1 MAHWIKGGQGSAK
14 SGVDIRSISISF
26 LLNAKGKVSNS
37 RMIFSG
43 VWDFPGFSTT
53 QPTKA
58 HEFLV
63 SWCVHFFP
71 PLKIEAGE
79 KNPGFRRFQG

>member
-43 VWDFPGFSTT
+43 VWDCSDFPQHSR
-53 QPTKA
+53 QNPMNSW
-58 HEFLV
+58 FLGV
-63 SWCVHFFP
+63 FMFP
-71 PLKIEAGE
+71 PLKI
-79 KNPGFRRFQG
+79 